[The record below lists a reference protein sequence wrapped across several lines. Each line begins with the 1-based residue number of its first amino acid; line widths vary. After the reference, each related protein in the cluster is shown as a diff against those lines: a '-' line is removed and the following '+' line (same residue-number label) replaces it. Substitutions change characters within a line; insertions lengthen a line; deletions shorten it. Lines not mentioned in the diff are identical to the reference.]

1 MIINKVMIIGVIIK
15 VKMTGMMKLVILVN
29 QIKIIMKMIKINF
42 KILMKINGIKFR
54 KNKMLIKKVVRNKK
68 FKNLRMI
75 FNI

>member
-15 VKMTGMMKLVILVN
+15 VKMTGMMKVVILVN

-54 KNKMLIKKVVRNKK
+54 KNKILIKKVVRNKK

>member
-1 MIINKVMIIGVIIK
+1 MIIGVIIK